1 MNISHAQMDLTLNVK
16 SILVPYDTSSFSEKS
31 LDYAVKLA
39 NSLLAGSP
47 NTKQIRI
54 ILLHVVQEI
63 PITKSFFGNL
73 LPNKTEKEMSLSE
86 YAIAIYEEIGKG
98 MKKIMYEKKE
108 IYDQISGIN
117 IEPIILYGNPAEN
130 IVDFVD
136 KNSVDLTVIGSQG
149 LSGVSKI
156 FKGLGSVS
164 RKVSERISCP
174 IVLIR

>member
-1 MNISHAQMDLTLNVK
+1 MDLTLNVK

-31 LDYAVKLA
+31 LEYAVKLA
-39 NSLLAGSP
+39 NLFLGGNL

-54 ILLHVVQEI
+54 VLLHVVQDI

-73 LPNKTEKEMSLSE
+73 LPNKPGAEMSLSE
-86 YAIAIYEEIGKG
+86 YAVAIYEEIAKG
-98 MKKIMYEKKE
+98 MKKTMYEKKE
-108 IYDQISGIN
+108 NYEQIKGII
-117 IEPIILYGNPAEN
+117 IEPVILYGNPAEN
-130 IVDFVD
+130 IIDFVD
-136 KNSVDLTVIGSQG
+136 KNNIDLTVIGSQG

-174 IVLIR
+174 IVIIR